1 MDKFNGD
8 YTALYNSYLALEK
21 QFTKKCQE
29 VANMEKSGTNV
40 EQTPPQTAPMV
51 TLGEFLTKYP
61 DAAIYRDQL
70 VLLAPDP
77 MTPLPEQTF
86 ATGYI
91 DQLKQAISVQTT
103 AKNTE
108 TCDEVGSGDAKTD
121 QVAAQVTPAV
131 LSIPV
136 TISGNGGNIVKVS
149 PIRPKTISEASELA
163 KKLF

>member
-29 VANMEKSGTNV
+29 VANMEKSGTS
-40 EQTPPQTAPMV
+40 EESTPPQTAPMV
-51 TLGEFLTKYP
+51 TIEEFLAKYP

-77 MTPLPEQTF
+77 MTPIPEQTF
-86 ATGYI
+86 EWGYI
-91 DQLKQAISVQTT
+91 DQLKQALSV
-103 AKNTE
+103 K
-108 TCDEVGSGDAKTD
+108 
-121 QVAAQVTPAV
+121 AAEEVTPAV